1 MNYSKIEFVKKCD
14 NVLFENLQLIY
25 NDFASELDTK
35 IVIDSEKLSWIEV
48 IFINGKKNRGIQ
60 VLISEG
66 MNADNKQSYN
76 IRLNIQKIDDDREII
91 SSFSIED
98 FCLEMN
104 YPISVKFFFVDI
116 TNFLEELKSFFN
128 IVNEIFQKEKLTRI
142 LFLDDWIDIKPNFI
156 PYR

>member
-1 MNYSKIEFVKKCD
+1 MNYSKIEFLKKCD

-76 IRLNIQKIDDDREII
+76 IRLNIQKID
-91 SSFSIED
+91 
-98 FCLEMN
+98 
-104 YPISVKFFFVDI
+104 
-116 TNFLEELKSFFN
+116 
-128 IVNEIFQKEKLTRI
+128 
-142 LFLDDWIDIKPNFI
+142 
-156 PYR
+156 